1 MFTVF
6 FFFFANPI
14 PLDHVNIVIVI
25 WENECLYTLKQTFGI
40 D

>member
-1 MFTVF
+1 MFIV

-14 PLDHVNIVIVI
+14 PLDHVDVVIVI
-25 WENECLYTLKQTFGI
+25 RENECLCTLKQTFEI